1 MENLI
6 ILGTGPAGL
15 TAALYA
21 ARANLEPLVY
31 EGNEPGGQLTTTTD
45 VENYPGF
52 ESGVMGPDLVD
63 IMRKQ
68 AQRFGTRCE
77 YAKVVESDL
86 SGEVKKLTLEN
97 GEVKACT
104 SLIIATGASA
114 KYLGI
119 ESEQKLLSVGG
130 GVSACAVCDGAFY
143 KDMAVCVIGGGD
155 TAMEEAIFL
164 TKYASRVYI
173 IHRREE
179 FRASKIMVDR
189 ALKNDKI
196 EPVWNSVVEE
206 VMDVD
211 KGVVTGIRVKN
222 VQTDEPRDIAV
233 EGYFSAIGHKPN
245 TDPFKGQLDMDAVG
259 YLVANHTKTNIP
271 GVFAAGDVQDSVY
284 RQAVTAAGTGCMA
297 ALVAEKY
304 LESLHD

>member
-86 SGEVKKLTLEN
+86 SGEVKTLTLEN

-114 KYLGI
+114 KDLGI
-119 ESEQKLLSVGG
+119 ESEQKLLAGG
-130 GVSACAVCDGAFY
+130 GGGSACAVCDGAFY

-155 TAMEEAIFL
+155 TAMEEALYL
-164 TKYASRVYI
+164 TTTDLGVTGTLSLLDGRDDITLATQADDGAGERL
-173 IHRREE
+173 
-179 FRASKIMVDR
+179 VDR
-189 ALKNDKI
+189 LAFPA
-196 EPVWNSVVEE
+196 EQPVR
-206 VMDVD
+206 
-211 KGVVTGIRVKN
+211 TG
-222 VQTDEPRDIAV
+222 
-233 EGYFSAIGHKPN
+233 
-245 TDPFKGQLDMDAVG
+245 
-259 YLVANHTKTNIP
+259 
-271 GVFAAGDVQDSVY
+271 
-284 RQAVTAAGTGCMA
+284 QAHLLACP
-297 ALVAEKY
+297 
-304 LESLHD
+304 